1 MARQVL
7 LCATAILAAVSL
19 ARGASQQEARAP
31 ITKTNVLT
39 ATVTIQA
46 IDSTNR
52 LITFKN
58 DKDGTEDTVYATPEM
73 KRFDQLKV
81 GDKVNIKYYE
91 SLAMQLRKPGEASNP
106 AKDAAKATPT
116 TGALGGTLA
125 RQQTAT
131 VSVVA
136 IDPKIPS
143 ITVKTE
149 DGRTITRKVENP
161 KNLEGVSPGDK
172 IDLTYT
178 QAALIEVTPAK

>member
-7 LCATAILAAVSL
+7 LCAAAVLSAASL
-19 ARGASQQEARAP
+19 THAAYQQTERAP
-31 ITKTNVLT
+31 ITKSNVMT

-46 IDSTNR
+46 IDSTSR

-58 DKDGTEDTVYATPEM
+58 DADGTEDTVYAGPDV

-81 GDKVNIKYYE
+81 GDKVNVKYYE
-91 SLAMQLRKPGEASNP
+91 SLVMQLRKPGETSNP
-106 AKDAAKATPT
+106 AKDVAKATPT
-116 TGALGGTLA
+116 TGAIGQTIA

-136 IDPKIPS
+136 VDPKVPS
-143 ITVKTE
+143 ITVKTA

-178 QAALIEVTPAK
+178 QAALIEVAPAK